1 MKTFDEIYEQLKNNH
16 GFLLVHEGELPSEIL
31 SNDNYNIRAQK
42 NEKGISYY
50 DVQQSFSSVRR
61 QKENVNIY
69 QKSIIQH
76 LITEKN
82 ISVLDAGTGTGI
94 EFKKF
99 IEKTNEYS
107 TIDKAV
113 AIDLSQGMVDEAKKN
128 LKDIADVYKKDMTN
142 TYFKNEL
149 FDLIRVSNGTLGHL
163 NNNLIEKGLNHFY
176 DLLKPDGIL
185 LFDVMSKD
193 KGILNQMSKNMGN
206 QAINLVYFVPLEENG
221 NCYLRQNMNKKE
233 SHNNK
238 FIVGSIRLFSNNDI
252 TSLVNQAG
260 FSDINFKYI
269 SWDNNSENNSV
280 FNIAYVI
287 KK

>member
-61 QKENVNIY
+61 QKEKVDIY

-76 LITEKN
+76 LITGKN
-82 ISVLDAGTGTGI
+82 VSVLDAGTGTGI

>member
-1 MKTFDEIYEQLKNNH
+1 MKSFDEIYEQLKNNH
-16 GFLLVHEGELPSEIL
+16 GFLLVPERELPSEIL
-31 SNDNYNIRAQK
+31 SNENYNIRAQK

-50 DVQQSFSSVRR
+50 DVQQSFSSVKK
-61 QKENVNIY
+61 QKDKVDIY
-69 QKSIIQH
+69 QRSIIQP
-76 LITEKN
+76 LIRGKN
-82 ISVLDAGTGTGI
+82 VSVLDAGTGTGI

-99 IEKTNEYS
+99 IEITKGYA
-107 TIDKAV
+107 TIDEAV

-128 LKDIADVYKKDMTN
+128 LEGIAVVYKKDMTN

-176 DLLKPDGIL
+176 DLLKPDGLL

-193 KGILNQMSKNMGN
+193 KGVLNQMSKNMDN
-206 QAINLVYFVPLEENG
+206 EPINLVYFVPIEEKG
-221 NCYLRQNMNKKE
+221 NCYLRKDMNKKE
-233 SHNNK
+233 SKNNR

-252 TSLVNQAG
+252 TYLVNQAG
-260 FSDINFKYI
+260 FSNINFKYI
-269 SWDNNSENNSV
+269 SWDNNSVNNSV